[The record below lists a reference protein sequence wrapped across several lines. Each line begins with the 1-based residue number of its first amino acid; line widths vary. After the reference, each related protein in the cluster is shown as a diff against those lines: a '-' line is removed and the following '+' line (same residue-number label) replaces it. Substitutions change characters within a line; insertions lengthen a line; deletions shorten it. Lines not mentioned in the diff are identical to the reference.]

1 MKKLFILT
9 LLLCSFLGF
18 SQEKKYQLSSHILDI
33 TTGKGATDVTVL
45 LSKYDAKKDS
55 WTIIEKEKL
64 MKTEE
69 LKTFFLMAKKIKEFL
84 N

>member
-33 TTGKGATDVTVL
+33 TTGKGAAGVTVL
-45 LSKYDAKKDS
+45 LSQYNQEKDV
-55 WTIIEKEKL
+55 WTVVAKEKTDENGRI
-64 MKTEE
+64 KN
-69 LKTFFLMAKKIKEFL
+69 FLPYGEKIKEFL